1 MYGSTTH
8 LGGSVVQSFLL
19 INVASHCG
27 SAGIELTALVV
38 PSVSQLFAVRSATA
52 PITDNI
58 NLTPSFCLGL
68 LTQAFDLCFFFG
80 TCSCHTYTL
89 DSMHAATPV
98 QLLDTTYISAYI

>member
-58 NLTPSFCLGL
+58 NLMTSVLVYLPRHLICG
-68 LTQAFDLCFFFG
+68 FFFG